1 MIHRSGST
9 SGNGPAPASRRGW
22 TGACGDTRCTRQNRF
37 RPLRTRMGLCYAQ
50 RCIRGPRI
58 VESGGKAAEL
68 QGTPEAVDSV
78 EEMLREFEM
87 LKRSM

>member
-1 MIHRSGST
+1 MQPTEKKILEI
-9 SGNGPAPASRRGW
+9 
-22 TGACGDTRCTRQNRF
+22 Q
-37 RPLRTRMGLCYAQ
+37 
-50 RCIRGPRI
+50 
-58 VESGGKAAEL
+58 SGGKSAEL